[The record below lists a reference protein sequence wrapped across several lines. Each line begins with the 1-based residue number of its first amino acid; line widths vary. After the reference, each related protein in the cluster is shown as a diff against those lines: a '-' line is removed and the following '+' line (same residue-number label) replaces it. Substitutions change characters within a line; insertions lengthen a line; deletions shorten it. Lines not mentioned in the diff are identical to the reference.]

1 MYLLNKGADPTIQ
14 NAKGETV
21 MTLLATYSLD
31 LLEGKEGFF
40 FVTSL
45 DFKKCILSGA
55 CNSAA
60 F

>member
-40 FVTSL
+40 FVTLKS
-45 DFKKCILSGA
+45 
-55 CNSAA
+55 
-60 F
+60 